1 MGEVW
6 TGCMRRAARSNRLL
20 LAERIGRNRAANWI
34 QLLIASSLCVVY
46 GQCHFVNPRLPRPVV
61 TEPPRGPSKADN
73 FSVPRRRQRITR
85 YVAETR
91 AKDRQGHR
99 SKYPNSSSWQ
109 ENVANR
115 AGQPARCE
123 LPAGT
128 EVRERHQPGGQRT
141 ALSDR
146 RRPRP

>member
-61 TEPPRGPSKADN
+61 TEPPRA
-73 FSVPRRRQRITR
+73 VRRKPTILV
-85 YVAETR
+85 Y
-91 AKDRQGHR
+91 
-99 SKYPNSSSWQ
+99 
-109 ENVANR
+109 R
-115 AGQPARCE
+115 AG
-123 LPAGT
+123 
-128 EVRERHQPGGQRT
+128 VRGSQGMLQKRAQKIDKVIGRNI
-141 ALSDR
+141 R
-146 RRPRP
+146 